1 MTAAAAATPATAVLT
16 LAQARAVGT
25 ALTARMVP
33 LCEPNRCVVAGSTR
47 RNKDGSIKD
56 VEVCVI
62 PRREDRLDPAD
73 LFGERTVS
81 VNLLHAWATKEA
93 LDAEGRPCPV
103 RWIKPNTDALMD
115 WTPDPHGKYWRG
127 LVRHKGIELPVKL
140 DVFLATPENWGC
152 ILIIRTG
159 SRDFGEALMTFAR
172 TRGMRFDGGFLWR
185 QETRLLSAEESDVF
199 RALGLAFIEPPDR
212 INDQSLRKAVL
223 RRSGGDQQRTTSTG
237 GGRLPAVNTRQ
248 CHP

>member
-1 MTAAAAATPATAVLT
+1 MLRTPTVADPAPQTTTLT
-16 LAQARAVGT
+16 LSQARAVGA
-25 ALTARMVP
+25 ALTSRMAP
-33 LCEPNRCVVAGSTR
+33 LCEPGRCIVAGSTR
-47 RNKDGSIKD
+47 RNKDGHIKD

-81 VNLLHAWATKEA
+81 VNLLHAWAMREA
-93 LDAEGRPCPV
+93 PDEEGRQCPV
-103 RWIKPNTDALMD
+103 RWIKPNTNTLED
-115 WTPDPHGKYWRG
+115 WPPDPNGKYWRG
-127 LVRHKGIELPVKL
+127 LVRHTGVALPVKL

-172 TRGMRFDGGFLWR
+172 TRGMRFDDGFLWR

-199 RALGLAFIEPPDR
+199 RALGLAYIEPPDR
-212 INDQSLRKAVL
+212 VNDRSLRKAVL
-223 RRSGGDQQRTTSTG
+223 TKTQRVIPTG
-237 GGRLPAVNTRQ
+237 GGRLPRVNTHQ